1 MKTTIKIIVCI
12 LIGFIIVHIAIMPG
26 SAWVIFPLALSQGG
40 LNENLS
46 ELIHIYLTPGIP
58 VICLYYYW
66 VKSPI
71 NKILIYS
78 WISGFW
84 IVFFLHK
91 NFKYIDCVVQ
101 NNFPLTYEKYISTYS
116 FQDAFSVIICYA
128 LLQIYILTVTFL
140 ALWIYNIYKKRNKR
154 I

>member
-1 MKTTIKIIVCI
+1 MKTTVKIITCI
-12 LIGFIIVHIAIMPG
+12 LVGLIIVHIAIIPG
-26 SAWVIFPLALSQGG
+26 SVWVIFPLALSQGG
-40 LNENLS
+40 LDENLS

-66 VKSPI
+66 FKRPV

-84 IVFFLHK
+84 IVFSLHK

-116 FQDAFSVIICYA
+116 FQSAFSVIICYA
-128 LLQIYILTVTFL
+128 FLQIYILTIALSV
-140 ALWIYNIYKKRNKR
+140 LWIYNIYKKRNKR